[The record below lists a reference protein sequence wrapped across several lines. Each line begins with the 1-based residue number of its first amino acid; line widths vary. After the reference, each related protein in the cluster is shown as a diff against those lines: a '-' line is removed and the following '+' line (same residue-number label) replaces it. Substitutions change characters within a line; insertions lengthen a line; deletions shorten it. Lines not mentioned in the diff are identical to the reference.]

1 MCCTVLVL
9 LLFSL
14 QSSPCYGLTNQRWW
28 KDADGALRPWHALDY
43 CLDVTLGNISP
54 GTRLQV
60 GSTAQCAACIATA
73 VHAWRWQGA
82 LQPSATCEKLFFC
95 GWLLCRM
102 HPMVACHACRSVQT
116 HPHDGTDAFSCECC
130 VPTRLA
136 IRSPPHSRTA
146 TQTKVHDLET
156 PRLHMSCHVLH

>member
-82 LQPSATCEKLFFC
+82 LQPSATCKKLFFVVGC
-95 GWLLCRM
+95 Y
-102 HPMVACHACRSVQT
+102 A
-116 HPHDGTDAFSCECC
+116 EC
-130 VPTRLA
+130 
-136 IRSPPHSRTA
+136 I
-146 TQTKVHDLET
+146 Q
-156 PRLHMSCHVLH
+156 